1 MAKKA
6 AKKAKKASKA
16 KKSAKKSAKRA
27 DSASARVLVE
37 KAMPGWTL
45 AGSSATDANPS
56 GGRAQADAVSPSLGK
71 MKAKAAGKDAVTQV
85 KFTALKK
92 NHAQFVRVR
101 PASASDAD
109 GAQQKVILM
118 RDGKIVARQG

>member
-6 AKKAKKASKA
+6 AKKSKKQNK
-16 KKSAKKSAKRA
+16 AKKSAKRA
-27 DSASARVLVE
+27 DRASARVVVE

-45 AGSSATDANPS
+45 AGSSARDAGAS
-56 GGRAQADAVSPSLGK
+56 ASRAQADAVSPSLGK

>member
-6 AKKAKKASKA
+6 AKKAKKSDTQ
-16 KKSAKKSAKRA
+16 SAK
-27 DSASARVLVE
+27 VIVE
-37 KAMPGWTL
+37 KAMPGWTV
-45 AGSSATDANPS
+45 AGARSKDARPSAS
-56 GGRAQADAVSPSLGK
+56 RAQADAVSPSLGK
-71 MKAKAAGKDAVTQV
+71 MKAKAAGKKAVKAV

-92 NHAQFVRVR
+92 NHARFVRVK

-109 GAQQKVILM
+109 VSQEKVILM